1 MKKKSEKKKRNALWI
16 TVVIHSAFGCIWV
29 WGSSDF
35 LTPFSFMYN
44 KPLENEMRHGPKIL
58 ILFFI
63 YIFLIFQNYH
73 SIINRKKFYN
83 ICFLALNFILFIN
96 TEKKNHKSNKKY

>member
-1 MKKKSEKKKRNALWI
+1 VDYCCNPQ
-16 TVVIHSAFGCIWV
+16 CIWV

-63 YIFLIFQNYH
+63 YIFFLIFQNYH
-73 SIINRKKFYN
+73 SIFNKKILQHLLSCIKFY
-83 ICFLALNFILFIN
+83 FIYKYR
-96 TEKKNHKSNKKY
+96 EKKS

>member
-1 MKKKSEKKKRNALWI
+1 VDYCCNPQ
-16 TVVIHSAFGCIWV
+16 CIRV
-29 WGSSDF
+29 WGNNDF
-35 LTPFSFMYN
+35 PTPFSFMYN

-63 YIFLIFQNYH
+63 YIYIYFLIFQNYH

-83 ICFLALNFILFIN
+83 ICFLALNFIFFIN